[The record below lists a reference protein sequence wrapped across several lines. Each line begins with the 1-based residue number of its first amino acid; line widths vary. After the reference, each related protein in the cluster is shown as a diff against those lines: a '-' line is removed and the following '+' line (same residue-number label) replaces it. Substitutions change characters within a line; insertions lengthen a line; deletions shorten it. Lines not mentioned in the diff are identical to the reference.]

1 MTQGGPLRTPAY
13 DIAFAFT
20 GRWHVVMPPYEGFP
34 VHCVGRGDL
43 TPPHEITAPVEGRR
57 IVTPVCGLIRNDR
70 GKTNHA
76 AACGHAALQRVS
88 LHIACSGVQESLTTE
103 SLTKDND
110 YE

>member
-43 TPPHEITAPVEGRR
+43 TPPHETPCLSFRGTPQGYLLRGADWCAMTGGKQITRR
-57 IVTPVCGLIRNDR
+57 HVVMPPYRGFPCTLRAAECRN
-70 GKTNHA
+70 H
-76 AACGHAALQRVS
+76 
-88 LHIACSGVQESLTTE
+88 
-103 SLTKDND
+103 
-110 YE
+110 